1 MRIQNIIISMTCAAV
16 ALIATS
22 CSRHSIPAQFTE
34 VAEAPNIFPD
44 YKDIVI
50 PPNIAPMNFMVRC
63 SADRYAVRL
72 TAEGRTLDAFA
83 GEDGKIQFPLDAWHQ
98 FLAAAKGKQIKCDV
112 YAEAGDKWTKYKS
125 FTMTVAPDDIDGYV
139 SYRLIEP
146 GYEIYRQIGLYQR
159 HLTDFD
165 VHTIYENNRQYD
177 DKNNH
182 CVNCHN
188 YQNYGG
194 KNMLF
199 HVRAGMGGTMIAKDG
214 KVEKLNF
221 KNDSILGSAVY
232 PSWHPKKNY
241 IVFSSNRTGQAFHMQ
256 NLEKIEV
263 LDYGSDLIF
272 YNADTHEVSN
282 IRKTA
287 DAMETFPAWAPD
299 GKKIYY
305 CQADVPGFGSLSD
318 SAKVNYVLHNYRELR
333 YNLMSVTFDEQTMQF
348 GDPQLEVDCVAMGKS
363 ATVPR
368 VSPVPLTARSS
379 LRLCPTSIRPS
390 ALLVSTNSS
399 TLRIST
405 SMLPTASRLVSPSI
419 WVTIRRLTTQLS
431 SQSRVA
437 TLPSTR
443 ISTTTTH
450 STRVSFGVPRS
461 SRLRVQ
467 PTLSSLPTWTS
478 RSAAMAPVPASA
490 AAFAIQAFQC
500 LVQAGTCKRGTLL
513 AMALQASIP

>member
-34 VAEAPNIFPD
+34 VAEAPKIFPD

-188 YQNYGG
+188 YQNWHTN
-194 KNMLF
+194 NMLF
-199 HVRAGMGGTMIAKDG
+199 HIRGEHGGTMIVLNG
-214 KVEKLNF
+214 RSEKMNM
-221 KNDSILGSAVY
+221 KSDSVLSSSVY
-232 PSWHPKKNY
+232 PTWHPTKPW
-241 IVFSSNRTGQAFHMQ
+241 IVFSSNKTGQTFHILDRQ
-256 NLEKIEV
+256 KIEV
-263 LDYGSDLIF
+263 VDLASDLIF
-272 YNADTHEVSN
+272 YDAKRKVIKN
-282 IRKTA
+282 IIKTSG
-287 DAMETFPAWAPD
+287 DMETFPCWAPD
-299 GKKIYY
+299 GKRLYY
-305 CQADVPGFGSLSD
+305 CVAHVPDMNNMPDSLRPRYITGHYQQLHYNIMSMPFDEATQKFGSS
-318 SAKVNYVLHNYRELR
+318 R
-333 YNLMSVTFDEQTMQF
+333 M
-348 GDPQLEVDCVAMGKS
+348 EVDCEAMGKS
-363 ATVPR
+363 ASVPR
-368 VSPVPLTARSS
+368 ISPDGRFMLFTLGPYGQFHIWHKDADLYIKDLKRGAIH
-379 LRLCPTSIRPS
+379 RLNE
-390 ALLVSTNSS
+390 ANSTNTESYHAWNS
-399 TLRIST
+399 TGRWI
-405 SMLPTASRLVSPSI
+405 V
-419 WVTIRRLTTQLS
+419 
-431 SQSRVA
+431 
-437 TLPSTR
+437 
-443 ISTTTTH
+443 
-450 STRVSFGVPRS
+450 FS
-461 SRLRVQ
+461 SRRDDGSYTRLYISYIDRNGKDHKAFMMPQEDPEQNVLLLKSYNV
-467 PTLSSLPTWTS
+467 PEFT
-478 RSAAMAPVPASA
+478 RDAVKVPAKLFRRIIYRTDGTPVTYGG
-490 AAFAIQAFQC
+490 FA
-500 LVQAGTCKRGTLL
+500 R
-513 AMALQASIP
+513 